1 MDDTAEKTGI
11 TELLILD
18 PDRLDGVGSPANG
31 STGWVMLKSLDVQA
45 DPDSPRTD
53 SPEADAQE
61 DAMTKAEAD
70 EIEALLTKAEAAGFC
85 GVIDCDVCKEHFG
98 PLHGELMKRR
108 LSAADRRAIPK
119 DKFAIPEKA
128 PGPGSYPVGDK
139 THAQAALRLM
149 HNASPA
155 EQKRIKAKVKRE
167 YPDIDVAKELEL
179 LQKSPGVPDESVQT
193 PKEKGHLATG
203 QSGLAGPVT
212 AGHVRPET
220 SPSYEAGG
228 KTPYIIPDEAKVTNN
243 PPFERRPRQEAM
255 PQGSEDMGKESWE
268 IEVVD
273 KQNWVS
279 LDNNPAMASE
289 MPQEPSVQ
297 SANATVLDRIVC
309 AYVALKEAMAAQKAD
324 PDGMTDPLD
333 AQVWAHLE
341 DVCATLKN
349 ALIDQALDSVG
360 IDAALLK
367 AENLLTKLGGADT
380 TAGNGARTSEE
391 ENIMTTVTKEDL
403 TALVS
408 ETAGAA
414 AVAAV
419 KEALKAERKAEKAK
433 MKGKMK
439 GKKPPFMQAEKNA
452 NNGGDITSQQ
462 EHAGV
467 KGNHEAE
474 DVGAVGGPVDGQ
486 YVNKEKS
493 GKKDKAVKQVEA
505 LVEPLAKQI
514 DDVQQLV
521 AKMARRPR
529 SGGPVLDGAN
539 RGAFPASEGRQTEAV
554 AKGAGDPELE
564 RLEKEIA
571 ETEKRTGPDAAAR
584 LADLHQ
590 QKTYLRF
597 YNAHQAGL
605 L

>member
-11 TELLILD
+11 TELLTLE

-45 DPDSPRTD
+45 DPDSPHTT

-61 DAMTKAEAD
+61 AEMTKAEAD
-70 EIEALLTKAEAAGFC
+70 EIEALLTKAEAAGYC
-85 GVIDCDVCKEHFG
+85 YWDDCQVCKDHFG
-98 PLHGELMKRR
+98 PLHGELTKRR

-149 HNASPA
+149 HNASSA
-155 EQKRIKAKVKRE
+155 EQKRIKAKVRRD
-167 YPDIDVAKELEL
+167 YPDIDIAKELEL
-179 LQKSPGVPDESVQT
+179 LQKSPGVPDEATAT
-193 PKEKGHLATG
+193 PKERGHLDTG
-203 QSGLAGPVT
+203 RSGLAGPVT
-212 AGHVRPET
+212 AGTKPLPAQGVGGE
-220 SPSYEAGG
+220 SPYV
-228 KTPYIIPDEAKVTNN
+228 IPDEAKVTDN
-243 PPFERRPRQEAM
+243 PPYHAE
-255 PQGSEDMGKESWE
+255 KSWE

-279 LDNNPAMASE
+279 LDNNPAMAPQ
-289 MPQEPSVQ
+289 MPSEPSVEA
-297 SANATVLDRIVC
+297 ANTTVLDRIVC
-309 AYVALKEAMAAQKAD
+309 AYMALKEAMAAQKAD
-324 PDGMTDPLD
+324 PDGMNDPLD

-349 ALIDQALDSVG
+349 ALIDQALDIAGVEP
-360 IDAALLK
+360 AMLK

-391 ENIMTTVTKEDL
+391 ENIMTTVTKEEL
-403 TALVS
+403 TTFVG

-439 GKKPPFMQAEKNA
+439 GKGKPPFMAEKNA
-452 NNGGDITSQQ
+452 NNGGDITQQQ
-462 EHAGV
+462 EESGV
-467 KGNHEAE
+467 HGKHEAN
-474 DVGAVGGPVDGQ
+474 DVNSVPNGGHVDGQ
-486 YVNKEKS
+486 YVNKEKK
-493 GKKDKAVKQVEA
+493 GNKDKALKA
-505 LVEPLAKQI
+505 LVAEQGEK
-514 DDVQQLV
+514 LV
-521 AKMARRPR
+521 AVGELLEKMARRPR
-529 SGGPVLDGAN
+529 SGGPVLDGAS
-539 RGAFPASEGRQTEAV
+539 RGAFPASEGRQSESV

-564 RLEKEIA
+564 RVEKEI
-571 ETEKRTGPDAAAR
+571 EQTEGRSGFDAAQKLSDLQQTRTFLRLRNAR
-584 LADLHQ
+584 LNDLV
-590 QKTYLRF
+590 
-597 YNAHQAGL
+597 
-605 L
+605 